1 MNVRKY
7 IVAAAAAALVV
18 TATLPR
24 LAAQGSLNG
33 HPVRLD
39 GGGRLVSWHTP
50 QADAYDHIMAIAW
63 DFLLNRV
70 PVAGNGYRYYY
81 LYSAMLPGDLSPT
94 ARNNNPGSM
103 FPNFTDSALRYYPYS
118 GNAAVTNLTR
128 DVLSHYLTHGL
139 TPSNWPWPNVPFAT
153 GENGNPDYAG
163 DSSVDGLDVIQPD
176 KVGMVGTA
184 FLKYYLFSGDVRF
197 RDAAINCANTLATR
211 IRTGDATRS
220 PWPFRVNARTQQ
232 VREEYTAH
240 VIAPI
245 QLFDLLIARGLG
257 NVAAYQTA
265 RQAAWTWMMQY
276 PMANNEWANYFEDV
290 FAGSDTRNHTQLI
303 ALETARY
310 LLNNP
315 DKDPQWET
323 HVRGIIQWVEQ
334 NFVVVQFGANAIKE
348 QFEFPYVMGSHTAR
362 YASINAMLYDKTGDA
377 AAKEKAYRSFNWA
390 TYMAYSDGRVI
401 DGPDVNQIW
410 FTDGYGD
417 YIMHFMDGM
426 AAVPEWAPAG
436 ETHLLGSSSIVR
448 SVSYPTNEVTY
459 QTVDAS
465 ATDVLR
471 VAFTPASVTVDG
483 QPLQQRADLT
493 QPGWTYDASTGAVR
507 IRRVS
512 GTNVRVSGSTGG
524 PTPPVVTSVTP
535 ASGSVVPV
543 NSTVTA
549 TFNEAMDAT
558 TITTSTFF
566 VRTGTANPVAAT
578 VSYSGGTRTATLTPS
593 SPLASGTP
601 YTATIRGGTT
611 DPRVRDL
618 QGDAMSSDYTWTFTT
633 ASGTTPGGAVGA
645 WGFNEGSG
653 TTLAD
658 ASGNGHT
665 GAIAG
670 AFWTASGRF
679 GSALTFDGTDD
690 VVTINDAPGLD
701 LTNGM
706 TLEAWVYPTTL
717 SGWRTVLMKETSGG
731 QAWTLYAH
739 DNAPRPA
746 ANINTGGGDISAGGA
761 QALPLNTWTH
771 VAATYDGATLR
782 LFVNG
787 TQVSSTAASGILLS
801 TTGALRFGGNTV
813 WGEYFAGR
821 LDEIRIYG
829 RALSAAEIQTDM
841 NTPVSSGGTPPPG
854 APSGLRI
861 LR

>member
-1 MNVRKY
+1 MARGSRGNGMNVRKY

-176 KVGMVGTA
+176 KVGMVSTA

-362 YASINAMLYDKTGDA
+362 YASINAMLYDKTGAA

-390 TYMAYSDGRVI
+390 TYMAYSDGRLI
-401 DGPDVNQIW
+401 DGPDVNQI
-410 FTDGYGD
+410 
-417 YIMHFMDGM
+417 
-426 AAVPEWAPAG
+426 
-436 ETHLLGSSSIVR
+436 
-448 SVSYPTNEVTY
+448 
-459 QTVDAS
+459 
-465 ATDVLR
+465 
-471 VAFTPASVTVDG
+471 
-483 QPLQQRADLT
+483 
-493 QPGWTYDASTGAVR
+493 
-507 IRRVS
+507 
-512 GTNVRVSGSTGG
+512 
-524 PTPPVVTSVTP
+524 
-535 ASGSVVPV
+535 
-543 NSTVTA
+543 
-549 TFNEAMDAT
+549 
-558 TITTSTFF
+558 
-566 VRTGTANPVAAT
+566 
-578 VSYSGGTRTATLTPS
+578 
-593 SPLASGTP
+593 
-601 YTATIRGGTT
+601 
-611 DPRVRDL
+611 
-618 QGDAMSSDYTWTFTT
+618 
-633 ASGTTPGGAVGA
+633 
-645 WGFNEGSG
+645 
-653 TTLAD
+653 
-658 ASGNGHT
+658 
-665 GAIAG
+665 
-670 AFWTASGRF
+670 
-679 GSALTFDGTDD
+679 
-690 VVTINDAPGLD
+690 
-701 LTNGM
+701 
-706 TLEAWVYPTTL
+706 
-717 SGWRTVLMKETSGG
+717 
-731 QAWTLYAH
+731 
-739 DNAPRPA
+739 
-746 ANINTGGGDISAGGA
+746 
-761 QALPLNTWTH
+761 
-771 VAATYDGATLR
+771 
-782 LFVNG
+782 
-787 TQVSSTAASGILLS
+787 
-801 TTGALRFGGNTV
+801 
-813 WGEYFAGR
+813 
-821 LDEIRIYG
+821 
-829 RALSAAEIQTDM
+829 
-841 NTPVSSGGTPPPG
+841 
-854 APSGLRI
+854 
-861 LR
+861 